1 MRCYAMLSL
10 HSFHLL
16 LQSSNAKFPAGL
28 AAPADLKRSRAWR
41 YAGAEASQAEAEL
54 KIAWVPKSP
63 AWERSF
69 GTLYLQ
75 SPTCEEDCLL
85 KATSFVFQKR

>member
-41 YAGAEASQAEAEL
+41 YTGAEASQPEAEL
-54 KIAWVPKSP
+54 KS
-63 AWERSF
+63 RGFQS
-69 GTLYLQ
+69 LQ
-75 SPTCEEDCLL
+75 RGNEVLEHFICSRQPVRRIVC
-85 KATSFVFQKR
+85 